1 MGLVYSSGESAEL
14 IQALTSNL
22 ASGKEA
28 VNQLKTGSQK
38 IVSAVDGRTLA
49 GAAYTAGKGLFS
61 DLIIPTITRATTAC
75 EAIEQELQKYQS
87 ADQAISG
94 EGYLNED
101 NLNQQIA
108 TKKAMKASVNF
119 ASSVARTAS
128 SNNPVAAVLD
138 ALLDFQKNLNRM
150 SDSIQDDIDQL
161 QKKLEKLHTFSSQTN
176 GLFNNSLNDLK
187 IAMQG
192 VLVLNGTIVNPDGS
206 YTLPAG
212 VDRSWFNSLKN
223 TAKLKE
229 MEEKEKNLAI
239 KELNDL
245 FAKNPAAAI
254 EKIKNNDRLF
264 GYVIAALDQFPE
276 GIQDAALNLFI
287 MQESWNQLPKNIAKK
302 VLNNP
307 KFGLYVSKL
316 SLDNQAK
323 VYGNLLHLSDKGW
336 DVLAPLGYVTSV
348 LSKSKAGAKVIA
360 GSKVGLTLFKKL
372 EPVSKFIKAHP
383 AAREGLLYGGDAL
396 TITGYAYEEYTNPK
410 SPAYG
415 NESKALYGG
424 INKFLVNSGPLEG
437 AQYGGAIGAVAGT
450 LNYFGQGGGLSDVPG
465 VNKIPY
471 IKDALNW
478 IDEKHT
484 FISEKDKENWIKE
497 QYEIYDKRHEG
508 LKTGDYSGFEIP
520 NSDYKPGIPSHS
532 GSPNSN
538 PNINSGNIFPN
549 GVN

>member
-1 MGLVYSSGESAEL
+1 M
-14 IQALTSNL
+14 QALTSNL

-28 VNQLKTGSQK
+28 TNQLKSGSQK
-38 IVSAVDGRTLA
+38 IVAAVDGRTLA

-75 EAIEQELQKYQS
+75 DAIEQELQKYKS
-87 ADQAISG
+87 ADQTISS

-108 TKKAMKASVNF
+108 IKKAMKASVEF
-119 ASSVARTAS
+119 ASSVAKTAS
-128 SNNPVAAVLD
+128 RNNPVAAVLD
-138 ALLDFQKNLNRM
+138 SLLNFQKNLNRM
-150 SDSIQDDIDQL
+150 SDNIQDDIEQL
-161 QKKLEKLHTFSSQTN
+161 QKKLEKLHSFSSQTS

-192 VLVLNGTIVNPDGS
+192 VLVLDSTIVNSDGS

-212 VDRSWFNSLKN
+212 VDKSWFNSLKN
-223 TAKLKE
+223 TDKLKE

-245 FAKNPAAAI
+245 FSKNPAAAL

-264 GYVIAALDQFPE
+264 SYVIAALDKFPK

-287 MQESWNQLPKNIAKK
+287 MQESWNQLPKNIAKN

-323 VYGNLLHLSDKGW
+323 VYGSLLHLSDKGW
-336 DVLAPLGYVTSV
+336 DVLAPLGYVTSI

-372 EPVSKFIKAHP
+372 DPVSKFVKAHP
-383 AAREGLLYGGDAL
+383 VAREGLSYGGDTL
-396 TITGYAYEEYTNPK
+396 TIIGYAYEEYTNPK

-415 NESKALYGG
+415 DESKALYGG
-424 INKFLVNSGPLEG
+424 INLFMWNAGPLEG
-437 AQYGGAIGAVAGT
+437 AQYGGPIGALVGT
-450 LNYFGQGGGLSDVPG
+450 ANTLWQYGKYNIINNIPNLVPG
-465 VNKIPY
+465 EKNDLGWNK
-471 IKDALNW
+471 
-478 IDEKHT
+478 E
-484 FISEKDKENWIKE
+484 S
-497 QYEIYDKRHEG
+497 DKREWLDNLYKDYGKHEASPTD
-508 LKTGDYSGFEIP
+508 KNYR
-520 NSDYKPGIPSHS
+520 PGVQPES
-532 GSPNSN
+532 GSPNFN
-538 PNINSGNIFPN
+538 PGTQYTPNQGNN
-549 GVN
+549 GVSPNNSPLDNWGVK

>member
-28 VNQLKTGSQK
+28 TNQLKSGSQK
-38 IVSAVDGRTLA
+38 IVAAVDGRTLA

-75 EAIEQELQKYQS
+75 DAIEQELQKYKS
-87 ADQAISG
+87 ADQTISS

-108 TKKAMKASVNF
+108 IKKAMKASVEF
-119 ASSVARTAS
+119 ASSVAKTAS
-128 SNNPVAAVLD
+128 RNNPVAAVLD
-138 ALLDFQKNLNRM
+138 SLLNFQKNLNRM
-150 SDSIQDDIDQL
+150 SDNIQDDIEQL
-161 QKKLEKLHTFSSQTN
+161 QKKLEKLHSFSSQTS

-192 VLVLNGTIVNPDGS
+192 VLVLDSTIVNSDGS

-212 VDRSWFNSLKN
+212 VDKSWFNSLKN
-223 TAKLKE
+223 TDKLKE

-245 FAKNPAAAI
+245 FSKNPAAAL

-264 GYVIAALDQFPE
+264 SYVIAALDKFPK

-287 MQESWNQLPKNIAKK
+287 MQESWNQLPKNIAKN

-323 VYGNLLHLSDKGW
+323 VYGSLLHLSDKGW
-336 DVLAPLGYVTSV
+336 DVLAPLGYVTSI

-372 EPVSKFIKAHP
+372 DPVSKFVKAHP
-383 AAREGLLYGGDAL
+383 VAREGLSYGGDTL
-396 TITGYAYEEYTNPK
+396 TIIGYAYEEYTNPK

-415 NESKALYGG
+415 DESKALYGG
-424 INKFLVNSGPLEG
+424 INLFMWNAGPLEG
-437 AQYGGAIGAVAGT
+437 AQYGGPIGALVGT
-450 LNYFGQGGGLSDVPG
+450 ANTLWQYGKYNIINNIPNLVPG
-465 VNKIPY
+465 EKNDLGWNK
-471 IKDALNW
+471 
-478 IDEKHT
+478 E
-484 FISEKDKENWIKE
+484 S
-497 QYEIYDKRHEG
+497 DKREWLDNLYKDYGKHEASPTD
-508 LKTGDYSGFEIP
+508 KNYR
-520 NSDYKPGIPSHS
+520 PGVQPES
-532 GSPNSN
+532 GSPNFN
-538 PNINSGNIFPN
+538 PGTQYTPNQGNN
-549 GVN
+549 GVSPNNSPLDNWGVK